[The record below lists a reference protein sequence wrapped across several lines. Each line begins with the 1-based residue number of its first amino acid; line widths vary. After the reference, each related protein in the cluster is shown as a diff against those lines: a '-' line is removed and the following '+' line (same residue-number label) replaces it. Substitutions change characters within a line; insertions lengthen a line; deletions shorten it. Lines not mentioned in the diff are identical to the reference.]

1 MMPEVMQKA
10 DEFLKFLDAED
21 LDTST
26 PAEIQFTFPTFVEAA
41 NAMAQ
46 SIRDRRESLPP
57 LSFVTDI

>member
-1 MMPEVMQKA
+1 MSPKVMQTA

-26 PAEIQFTFPTFVEAA
+26 PAEIQFTSTTFVEAA

-46 SIRDRRESLPP
+46 SIRDRRESLP
-57 LSFVTDI
+57 LSFVTGV